1 MALTVAQV
9 GNTAVMGN
17 LKAVVADVT
26 FDASYDAGGE
36 ALNPSTL
43 GLSFVRFLVADG
55 AKGFNVM
62 YDYTNSK
69 LLAYG
74 STAGTEVV
82 AATNLSAVSC
92 RVFAVGA

>member
-17 LKAVVADVT
+17 LKAVVADIT
-26 FDASYDAGGE
+26 FDSSYPTGGE
-36 ALNPSTL
+36 DLNPSTL

-55 AKGFNVM
+55 SEGYNLV
-62 YDYTNSK
+62 YDYANSK

-74 STAGTEVV
+74 STAGTEVA
-82 AATNLSAVSC
+82 AATNLSTVSC